1 MGWLDVLLM
10 GGEKGGL
17 DDRGQW
23 GWGTVADLMRVLACA
38 TWLVSATSGCECL
51 CCFGGDLGGDGNFI
65 GSRSGLGSIRKGGV
79 LVSTGERWIMVM
91 PSWPSGSEGSDLVG
105 AGPGLGGLG
114 SEVLL

>member
-1 MGWLDVLLM
+1 MGWVDVLSI

-23 GWGTVADLMRVLACA
+23 GWGMVVDLMRVLAFA
-38 TWLVSATSGCECL
+38 MWLLSASSECECL

-65 GSRSGLGSIRKGGV
+65 GSGSGLGSIRKGGL
-79 LVSTGERWIMVM
+79 LVSTEERWIMVM